1 MVVPY
6 IVSPSNLYIYYVS
19 VIWVPLYFICYAIL
33 HIFRHK
39 RDGQEGGIIKYSRI
53 YKLKQNLLAV
63 LVLVCVGNAGIEVY
77 YIISGAY
84 QSFGDYLRPTFY
96 ILAALAWGFCLY
108 LVRFDFKRRLKMGH
122 FGQKTF
128 WALNVP
134 LFAIDIFV
142 SNNQGIS
149 DLAII
154 IRVAFYALA
163 ALLCIKLTSIAC
175 YRPDDFGK
183 TADLLYDPIRSLLGS
198 EHAPSI
204 SEHVT
209 KVEIL
214 DYKIKSEGGK
224 SVVFYNIQVTIY
236 DSKYVIKRT
245 SAAIEGL
252 AKTIEDRVLVDH
264 IQGLSTPQF
273 PELTKRESSIDKI
286 IEHLE
291 LFMKEVVKPVF
302 MFDEICDF
310 FEIPA
315 TLREHISS
323 EQHSLIQFFREST
336 ESRTSLFSRPSSSRT
351 TVQHTPNQRFFL
363 ISVAQFTDAGDHIE
377 YTVQWTS
384 VRTALVGKCVYRY
397 SEMLTF
403 HKQLKSVLGAVT
415 LPEFP
420 SKHHLSFMSVTTKQE
435 AIDERML
442 SLSKYY
448 EELCNDP
455 AYLCDALLKFIKCEV
470 PLEVIW
476 TSAIQGVFYKLDG
489 PLSWERHFELEPKP
503 FVNYVFTVVKYEE
516 TGHVKSWV
524 VVRRYSQFQA
534 FHVKLRGRSQSPVLK
549 GYLRFLKVDESLSTQ
564 VPTVPGKSIK
574 QLHDAQQIE
583 SRKDD
588 LQKFMEKCV
597 GLRHIT
603 DSYCFKAFIEDRE

>member
-6 IVSPSNLYIYYVS
+6 IVGSESLYIYYVC
-19 VIWVPLYFICYAIL
+19 VIWIPLYFIGYSTL
-33 HIFRHK
+33 HIFRHN
-39 RDGQEGGIIKYSRI
+39 RDGQEGGIVKYSRI
-53 YKLKQNLLAV
+53 YKLKQTLLAL
-63 LVLVCVGNAGIEVY
+63 LVLVCIGNAAVEVY
-77 YIISGAY
+77 NIISGAY
-84 QSFGDYLRPTFY
+84 HTFGDYLRPTFY
-96 ILAALAWGFCLY
+96 ILAALAWGLCLY

-134 LFAIDIFV
+134 LFTIDIFV
-142 SNNQGIS
+142 SNSQGFS
-149 DLAII
+149 DIAII
-154 IRVAFYALA
+154 VRVAFYALA
-163 ALLCIKLTSIAC
+163 ALLCIKLTFIAC
-175 YRPDDFGK
+175 YRPDDFGR
-183 TADLLYDPIRSLLGS
+183 TAELSYDPIASLIGS

-204 SEHVT
+204 AEHVT

-214 DYKIKSEGGK
+214 DYKIKAEGGR

-236 DSKYVIKRT
+236 DCKYAIKRT

-252 AKTIEDRVLVDH
+252 AKIIEDRCLVDH

-310 FEIPA
+310 FEIP
-315 TLREHISS
+315 TNLREHISS
-323 EQHSLIQFFREST
+323 EQRSLIHFFHEST
-336 ESRTSLFSRPSSSRT
+336 ESQTSIFSRLNSRT
-351 TVQHTPNQRFFL
+351 LVQHSPNQRFFL
-363 ISVAQFTDAGDHIE
+363 ISVAQFTDTGDHIE
-377 YTVQWTS
+377 YTIQWTS
-384 VRTALVGKCVYRY
+384 VRTALVGKCDYRY
-397 SEMLTF
+397 SEMLSF
-403 HKQLKSVLGAVT
+403 HKQMKSVLGAVT

-420 SKHHLSFMSVTTKQE
+420 SKHPLSFMSVTNKQE
-435 AIDERML
+435 AIDQRMF

-455 AYLCDALLKFIKCEV
+455 AYLCDVLLKFMKCEV
-470 PLEVIW
+470 PLDVIW
-476 TSAIQGVFYKLDG
+476 TSASQGVFYKLDSS
-489 PLSWERHFELEPKP
+489 LTWERHFELEPKP
-503 FVNYVFTVVKYEE
+503 YINYLFTVVKYEE
-516 TGHVKSWV
+516 TGLVKSWV

-534 FHVKLRGRSQSPVLK
+534 FHNKLKGRSRSPVLK
-549 GYLRFLKVDESLSTQ
+549 SYLRFLKVDESLSTQ

-574 QLHDAQQIE
+574 QLQDAQQIE

-597 GLRHIT
+597 VLRHIT
-603 DSYCFKAFIEDRE
+603 DAYCFKEFIEDRE